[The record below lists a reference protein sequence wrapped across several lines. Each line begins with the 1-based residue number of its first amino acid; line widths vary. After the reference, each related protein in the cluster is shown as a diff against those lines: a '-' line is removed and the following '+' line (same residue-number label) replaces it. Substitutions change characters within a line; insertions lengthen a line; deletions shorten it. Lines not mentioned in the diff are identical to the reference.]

1 MNREID
7 SKEMCILSCVYM
19 NIFIA
24 RNKTRGS
31 FLRKKSQHGPRGIRT
46 FVN

>member
-7 SKEMCILSCVYM
+7 SKEMFILSCVYM

-24 RNKTRGS
+24 RNKKDKGLIPQEEEPTRAQ
-31 FLRKKSQHGPRGIRT
+31 RY
-46 FVN
+46 